1 MSAGRFGD
9 LRATP
14 VVLPLLGDPDSTVR
28 VAAAFALGLLRDTA
42 AARPLMDRLTGL
54 PALDATSAAEAVT
67 ALAKIGGPAV
77 GDFFNG
83 ILTGRVTLSVAD
95 REPVVRATLLDSWR
109 LGRRP
114 AQALL
119 PFADDSSVSCRW
131 RAAFS
136 LGRLRPAAGERLTVL
151 LRDREVVVRAI
162 AARALTA
169 VAPGGTRARDGG
181 GAAGAFGVRP
191 GRSGSDQRVRSSA
204 DIETPL
210 VTFVAPLLGDQLPT
224 SRSRRRPPRPSGRR
238 GARGYWPGSP
248 RQGLFAVRR
257 GRCRAGRADRRP
269 SPRPPALEELRRL
282 AGAPPPRRAPPS
294 PALAPRRGF

>member
-1 MSAGRFGD
+1 MSAGRIGD

-14 VVLPLLGDPDSTVR
+14 LVLPLLGDPDSTVR

-109 LGRRP
+109 LAADAP

-119 PFADDSSVSCRW
+119 PFADDSSVSRRW

-136 LGRLRPAAGERLTVL
+136 LGRLRAPAAGERLTVL

-162 AARALTA
+162 AARALTRGYA
-169 VAPGGTRARDGG
+169 EAAGLAPGTVAELLARS
-181 GAAGAFGVRP
+181 V
-191 GRSGSDQRVRSSA
+191 SDQGAQVRINAVRSWRISRHRSHLYRTAARRSA
-204 DIETPL
+204 SNVQVEAAT
-210 VTFVAPLLGDQLPT
+210 TSAFWAAREAARLL
-224 SRSRRRPPRPSGRR
+224 
-238 GARGYWPGSP
+238 AR
-248 RQGLFAVRR
+248 
-257 GRCRAGRADRRP
+257 
-269 SPRPPALEELRRL
+269 SPRPRVVR
-282 AGAPPPRRAPPS
+282 GAPGRR
-294 PALAPRRGF
+294 